1 MLLNVEDVASETTSA
16 IEEIDGVLRF
26 DLWADILL
34 VYLALF
40 GLKKAL
46 LNQYKSDG
54 LIIKIFNIVY

>member
-1 MLLNVEDVASETTSA
+1 MLLNVEDVASETTGA

-34 VYLALF
+34 VYLALL

-54 LIIKIFNIVY
+54 LIVEIFNIID

>member
-26 DLWADILL
+26 DLWADILF
-34 VYLALF
+34 VYLALL

-54 LIIKIFNIVY
+54 LIIKIFNIVD